1 MHRLNERNVVD
12 IVNKLLESKRLQL
25 IYTQDGKEYLTQ
37 EQVRSE
43 IISLVRDEGCGKM
56 NLKDIP

>member
-43 IISLVRDEGCGKM
+43 IISLVRDEGCGKV